1 MKHRTHVLYALTS
14 DEHLKRGEYKVG
26 ISEDTAGVGG
36 DGGRLDSYNNGTDD
50 LRIAAIWDIGMSS
63 SKSDKFVHS
72 HFSDRLV
79 KKHREWIRNITLEEI
94 DEYIMY
100 RFLPDVTR
108 IQ

>member
-1 MKHRTHVLYALTS
+1 MIHSTHVLYALTS
-14 DEHLKRGEYKVG
+14 DKHLEKGEYKVG
-26 ISEDTAGVGG
+26 ISRDTKGVIA

-63 SKSDKFVHS
+63 PKSDKFVHS

-79 KKHREWIRNITLEEI
+79 KKHREWIRKITLEEI
-94 DEYIMY
+94 DEYIMR
-100 RFLPDVTR
+100 RFLPDVKR